1 MGANPL
7 WILDFSGASKPP
19 KGNCGAVANIGRKP
33 LPILAFT
40 RSDQGPTEE
49 SRFNAELKIMRS
61 PLVRGSDLML
71 FPGLFAAHKGAGLEE
86 GDQLIGRLE
95 APGA

>member
-1 MGANPL
+1 MAT
-7 WILDFSGASKPP
+7 
-19 KGNCGAVANIGRKP
+19 
-33 LPILAFT
+33 LPIFGQAPIVTPVWFRLV
-40 RSDQGPTEE
+40 RL
-49 SRFNAELKIMRS
+49 RFNAELKIMRS